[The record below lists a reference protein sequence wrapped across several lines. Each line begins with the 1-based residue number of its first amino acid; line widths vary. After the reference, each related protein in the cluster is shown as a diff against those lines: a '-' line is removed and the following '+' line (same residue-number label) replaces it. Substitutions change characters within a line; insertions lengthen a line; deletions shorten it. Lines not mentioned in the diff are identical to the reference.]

1 MAADNAPT
9 VRPLTLSERW
19 TSTLYGMA
27 PSGLVLLALKATLLY
42 ISGPELTT
50 WEFVRYVFGFT
61 AGLDEVKMDVFDV
74 FYLPQILAKG
84 TYAVFYFSAGRSM
97 GHMMV
102 KGHIV
107 DARTGGPMRTWQK
120 AVRSGLQ
127 IVNGYGG
134 LLRILDLLSVVLV
147 MIDGERRRSMYDLI
161 ANTVVVVGNP
171 AEEEARG

>member
-1 MAADNAPT
+1 MADNAPT
-9 VRPLTLSERW
+9 ARPLTLSERW
-19 TSTLYGMA
+19 TSTLYGMV
-27 PSGLVLLALKATLLY
+27 PSGLVLLALKSGLLY
-42 ISGPELTT
+42 FSGPDLTA

-61 AGLDEVKMDVFDV
+61 SGLDEVKMDILDV

-84 TYAVFYFSAGRSM
+84 TYAVFYFSSGRSL

-102 KGHIV
+102 KAHIV

-134 LLRILDLLSVVLV
+134 LLRLLDLLSVVLV
-147 MIDGERRRSMYDLI
+147 MIDGERRRSLYDLI
-161 ANTVVVVGNP
+161 ANTVVIVGNP
-171 AEEEARG
+171 VEEEPRP